1 MGIFSKKSKDTARA
15 MFYDG
20 ELQGFTANTPCT
32 FRADITDLITNTI
45 GGMVGYVL
53 YIAFR
58 PITSWVL
65 ARLRK

>member
-32 FRADITDLITNTI
+32 FRADITDLLISRINP
-45 GGMVGYVL
+45 VV
-53 YIAFR
+53 
-58 PITSWVL
+58 
-65 ARLRK
+65 